1 MTEKNDI
8 SSFFEDSLKDIDDN
22 ICLSEICKDT
32 HDIIF
37 QIYFNIKNWFGW
49 HNYIVNDSFV
59 IIALKYSND

>member
-8 SSFFEDSLKDIDDN
+8 SSFFEDSLKDIDN

-37 QIYFNIKNWFGW
+37 QI
-49 HNYIVNDSFV
+49 
-59 IIALKYSND
+59 